1 MHFKM
6 QEQINDVTETKTLQV
21 KTSIKQI
28 SILWLGYR
36 ALKPLKIIKPYS
48 ENTMYQMWTAQT
60 CFWIDSLYV
69 HQQVSL
75 DILNLFIEF

>member
-1 MHFKM
+1 MCFKM

-48 ENTMYQMWTAQT
+48 ENTVFQM
-60 CFWIDSLYV
+60 
-69 HQQVSL
+69 
-75 DILNLFIEF
+75 